1 MTGPGNLLCR
11 RNSKLESFLKRNTD
25 RAVYDRIR
33 AYEPCVVVS
42 ESVNK
47 VYMHVVL
54 TDECVYLTQ
63 YPPRTLTAAVSL
75 SRVREISLIN
85 DLPDFL
91 TGKER
96 ERSQHIRIVY
106 AATKPTGRGD
116 DWQWRSKKEGRPPSP
131 QPSQRAHLLTVPPA
145 LDGVASLFSENR
157 WRISPTAPQQRNQRE
172 VEGEDIHMIRPV
184 RSASCP
190 NPETLGLPRFPR
202 PPAQPPSPSP
212 SFHSSVSPL
221 VSPTSPLSPSDR
233 SLTSPK
239 PGQVSRRRASVLA
252 RLLRRERVRSGE
264 RDAEEREREAE
275 LHLYA
280 VSRTSRIY
288 LHLQSSWNSYIIRST
303 LLLDPLY
310 RRRCSAL
317 SSSSPHRPPSAISW
331 ERTAHLFCQ
340 LSAELLQEGISLESL
355 YVLLQELRTAAHRNT
370 TLRKLFWR
378 SSEMAVFLVQTLE
391 NSLQNPKGVYT
402 ADQLLLSTVIVQ
414 TLAIMFREMEVE
426 PGRLSL
432 LTAKK
437 GALTA
442 RMLLALV
449 CDPEIQTRSPGS
461 PTDPE
466 LQALLAEYLDA
477 ANSLLFELLL
487 LGQEASR
494 CSSAENFLTVGWI
507 LRVLQPHPHLLSF
520 MDHQAQQVVL
530 VLSDVQRS
538 ALTPMQSVLLF
549 QRCRLL
555 LACLQYSQQLSQ
567 HLRSLYSEEFRYY
580 VRLPCAEEKLP
591 SHYPISQP
599 ALRLLRQLLAL
610 ILHR

>member
-1 MTGPGNLLCR
+1 MPLNGAAGMTGPGNLLCR

-145 LDGVASLFSENR
+145 LDGKLIDMTASQKQSY
-157 WRISPTAPQQRNQRE
+157 QRSQNPAKSLNQRE

-221 VSPTSPLSPSDR
+221 
-233 SLTSPK
+233 
-239 PGQVSRRRASVLA
+239 VSRRRASVLA